1 MGVENELKTA
11 ISLAESG
18 QKTEA
23 LSILAKI
30 VQDEP
35 RNDQIWLWIAQCVTS
50 REQMAFA
57 LKKVV
62 QLNPSNLVAAWKL
75 EQLEADPSF
84 EPQPGWLD
92 DTRPLKRLRQKPVAA
107 APASSDASAAPA
119 TPESS
124 EAPVPASGRR
134 WRTILLVVLG
144 ISILLMIVVM
154 VAFVIF
160 RTNTLNL
167 LASFG
172 IILP

>member
-1 MGVENELKTA
+1 MVVENELKTA
-11 ISLAESG
+11 ISLAENG

-30 VQDEP
+30 VQEAP
-35 RNDQIWLWIAQCVTS
+35 RNDQIWLWIAQCVAS
-50 REQMAFA
+50 REQMEFA

-62 QLNPSNLVAAWKL
+62 QLNPSNLVAQWKL
-75 EQLEADPSF
+75 EQLEADPAF
-84 EPQPGWLD
+84 EPLPGWLD
-92 DTRPLKRLRQKPVAA
+92 DTRPLKSLRQKQAA
-107 APASSDASAAPA
+107 APFASTATPG

-124 EAPVPASGRR
+124 EAPAPASGRR
-134 WRTILLVVLG
+134 WRTILLIVLA
-144 ISILLMIVVM
+144 ISILIMLVIL